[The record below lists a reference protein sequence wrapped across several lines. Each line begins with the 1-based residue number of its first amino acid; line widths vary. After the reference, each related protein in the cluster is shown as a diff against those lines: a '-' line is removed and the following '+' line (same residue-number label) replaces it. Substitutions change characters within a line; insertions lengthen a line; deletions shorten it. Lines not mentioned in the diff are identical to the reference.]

1 MPTPTAG
8 RNCLSHLMNSFFLTL
23 YLGEITP
30 HLFILPKSWILNLPA
45 MPSSM
50 NSNSPMYLFFCMER
64 RTAEPSF
71 EAGTT
76 RQSFLFLTSLLKIVE
91 NRFANTLFDGIRMK
105 SPAEKKIL
113 FVFFEAKLGC
123 KFSKTLPT
131 KHQIVFLDQST
142 ILTTASA
149 PS

>member
-50 NSNSPMYLFFCMER
+50 NSNSPMYLFF
-64 RTAEPSF
+64 
-71 EAGTT
+71 
-76 RQSFLFLTSLLKIVE
+76 
-91 NRFANTLFDGIRMK
+91 GIRMK

>member
-1 MPTPTAG
+1 MRHNAVWS
-8 RNCLSHLMNSFFLTL
+8 RNDQDANANCGKELSFPPDELVLLNTVSR
-23 YLGEITP
+23 EITP

-76 RQSFLFLTSLLKIVE
+76 RQSFLFLTSLL
-91 NRFANTLFDGIRMK
+91 
-105 SPAEKKIL
+105 
-113 FVFFEAKLGC
+113 
-123 KFSKTLPT
+123 
-131 KHQIVFLDQST
+131 
-142 ILTTASA
+142 
-149 PS
+149 